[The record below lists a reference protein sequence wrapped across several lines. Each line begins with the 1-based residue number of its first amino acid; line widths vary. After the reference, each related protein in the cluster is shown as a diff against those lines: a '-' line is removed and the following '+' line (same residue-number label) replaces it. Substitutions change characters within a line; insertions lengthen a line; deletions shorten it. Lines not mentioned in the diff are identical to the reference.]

1 MVPKKYIDLGF
12 EITRFGAQ
20 SKALRFEQKPVFV
33 FNTESDIDA
42 DFLTHI
48 CDTYLRIA
56 EKRKNL
62 SCIRA

>member
-1 MVPKKYIDLGF
+1 MVPQKYIDLGF

-20 SKALRFEQKPVFV
+20 SKVLRYGQKPVFV
-33 FNTESDIDA
+33 FNTNSDIDP
-42 DFLTHI
+42 DFLICI